1 MIYAFRKERK
11 VNMANKNIKCSFCG
25 KSQEGVDRIIAGPGV
40 YICYECIKVC
50 SNILEDELYEDSE
63 LTYTLDKINNLPTP
77 AEIKNILDSYVIGQ
91 EEAKKTLSVA
101 VYNHYKR
108 INNKNNVESDVE
120 IQKSNVLLLG
130 PTGCGKTLLAQT
142 LAKILEVPFAIAD
155 ATTLTEAGYV
165 GEDVENILLK
175 LIQAADYDIAKAEKG
190 IIYID
195 EIDKISRKSEN
206 PSITRDVSG
215 EGVQQALLKIVEGT
229 TASVPPQGG
238 RKHPHQEFLQINT
251 ENILFICGGAFEGLE
266 KIVKDRIGKKTIG
279 FGAEIESKKDIS
291 KYEVFEKLLPQ
302 DLLKFGLIPEFVGR
316 LPIIATLKELDKQ
329 ALIDIVTKP
338 KNALV
343 KQYQKLFEI
352 DNVQLEFE
360 EDALEQIVE
369 KAIERK
375 TGARGLRSIIEEI
388 MRDIMFEI
396 PSNPKIEK
404 CIITKETVTSG
415 EPPKIIIN
423 NNREVTKMNTTR
435 KKETTKKITETA

>member
-1 MIYAFRKERK
+1 
-11 VNMANKNIKCSFCG
+11 MA
-25 KSQEGVDRIIAGPGV
+25 P
-40 YICYECIKVC
+40 
-50 SNILEDELYEDSE
+50 
-63 LTYTLDKINNLPTP
+63 PTP

-108 INNKNNVESDVE
+108 INNKNNVESDIE

>member
-1 MIYAFRKERK
+1 MP
-11 VNMANKNIKCSFCG
+11 NIKEPSKSIRCSFCG
-25 KSQEGVDRIIAGPGV
+25 KTQEAVQRIIAGPGV
-40 YICYECIKVC
+40 YICNECIAVC
-50 SNILEDELYEDSE
+50 NTIIDEDLYEDDDMA
-63 LTYTLDKINNLPTP
+63 YTLDDGDKLPTP
-77 AEIKNILDSYVIGQ
+77 QEIKKVLDEYVIGQ

-108 INNKNNVESDVE
+108 ISNNEFILEQNNSNNSDVE
-120 IQKSNVLLLG
+120 IKKSNVLLLG

-142 LAKILEVPFAIAD
+142 LAKVLNVPFAIAD

-175 LIQAADYDIAKAEKG
+175 LIQAADYDVEKAEKG

-229 TASVPPQGG
+229 VASVPPQGG
-238 RKHPHQEFLQINT
+238 RKHPHQEFIQINT
-251 ENILFICGGAFEGLE
+251 QNILFICGGAFDGLE
-266 KIVKDRIGKKTIG
+266 KIIRDRVDKKTMG
-279 FGAEIESKKDIS
+279 FGADIKSSKEMN
-291 KYEVFEKLLPQ
+291 KYDVFESLLPQ

-316 LPIIATLKELDKQ
+316 LPVVTTLKELDRE
-329 ALIDIVTKP
+329 ALIKIMTEP
-338 KNALV
+338 KNSLV
-343 KQYQKLFEI
+343 KQYKKLFEY
-352 DNVQLEFE
+352 DNVELDFDK
-360 EDALEQIVE
+360 DALNAIVD

-375 TGARGLRSIIEEI
+375 TGARGLRAIIEEI

-404 CIITKETVTSG
+404 CIITKATVENG
-415 EPPKIIIN
+415 EAPKLIIN
-423 NNREVTKMNTTR
+423 NNREIPKKVKTKRSVTS
-435 KKETTKKITETA
+435 KKTGTA